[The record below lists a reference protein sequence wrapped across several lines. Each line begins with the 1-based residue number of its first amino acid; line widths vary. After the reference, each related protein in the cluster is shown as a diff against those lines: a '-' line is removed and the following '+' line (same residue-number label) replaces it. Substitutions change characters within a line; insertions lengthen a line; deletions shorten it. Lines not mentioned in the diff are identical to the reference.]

1 MVEHR
6 ENPWMARKR
15 KRLLTSEGQRRS
27 PKQEKQTAKR
37 LGGRQ
42 VNGSGRFSKKGD
54 VYVPDLLRV
63 ESKTTQ
69 ARSFRVTLD
78 MFDKVERAS
87 LLCDE
92 IPAMD
97 IEFIDDKGKPLKQ
110 FVVLDFRDFETL
122 IKRLQDAEAQNTS

>member
-1 MVEHR
+1 MS
-6 ENPWMARKR
+6 RKR
-15 KRLLTSEGQRRS
+15 KRLQTSEGQRRS

-37 LGGRQ
+37 LGGRT
-42 VNGSGRFSKKGD
+42 VHGSGRFSKKGD

-69 ARSFRVTLD
+69 AKSFRVTLD
-78 MFDKVERAS
+78 MFAKVERAS
-87 LLCDE
+87 LLCNE

-97 IEFIDDKGKPLKQ
+97 IEFLDDRGKPTKQ

-122 IKRLQDAEAQNTS
+122 IKRLQDAEAQNPS